1 MTKVPNILKE
11 GGKFSPAMIET
22 QPPSVIA
29 RPSWDDYFMTIARDV
44 STRATCLRRQVGA
57 VIVRDR
63 RILLTGYNGAAKGLP
78 HCLDVG
84 CHLVNGHC
92 IRCLHAEQNAIIQ
105 GAYFG
110 VSTAGASL
118 YCTHQ
123 PCNMCA
129 KMIVNAGIVKVVIG
143 GQYPDE
149 YAMEVLNSAGV
160 ELHYLGGSDEQ
171 HTGGES

>member
-1 MTKVPNILKE
+1 M
-11 GGKFSPAMIET
+11 
-22 QPPSVIA
+22 QIA
-29 RPSWDDYFMTIARDV
+29 QDV
-44 STRATCLRRQVGA
+44 ATRATCLRRQVGA

-63 RILLTGYNGAAKGLP
+63 RILTTGYNGAPMGLA

-84 CHLVNGHC
+84 CQLVNGHC
-92 IRCLHAEQNAIIQ
+92 IRCLHAEQNAILQ

-110 VSTAGASL
+110 VRTAEATL

-129 KMIVNAGIVKVVIG
+129 KMIVNAGIVKVVVG

-149 YAMEVLNSAGV
+149 YALEVLSEGGV
-160 ELHYLGGSDEQ
+160 ELVYRPTDPTAGPEPAHSGVLDARVLEAS
-171 HTGGES
+171 

>member
-1 MTKVPNILKE
+1 M
-11 GGKFSPAMIET
+11 
-22 QPPSVIA
+22 Q
-29 RPSWDDYFMTIARDV
+29 IARDV

-57 VIVRDR
+57 VIVRDL
-63 RILLTGYNGAAKGLP
+63 RILTTGYNGAPKGLA

-92 IRCLHAEQNAIIQ
+92 VRCLHAEQNAIIQ

-110 VSTAGASL
+110 VQTRGAIL

-143 GQYPDE
+143 GEYPDE
-149 YAMEVLNSAGV
+149 FALEVLNEAKIELAFLPAAESAEEV
-160 ELHYLGGSDEQ
+160 EAARADALAAVANPLDK
-171 HTGGES
+171 T

>member
-1 MTKVPNILKE
+1 M
-11 GGKFSPAMIET
+11 
-22 QPPSVIA
+22 QIA
-29 RPSWDDYFMTIARDV
+29 QDV
-44 STRATCLRRQVGA
+44 ASRATCLRRQVGA

-63 RILLTGYNGAAKGLP
+63 RILTTGYNGAPKGLA

-105 GAYFG
+105 SAYFG
-110 VSTAGASL
+110 VSTADATL

-129 KMIVNAGIVKVVIG
+129 KMIVNAGLAKVVVG
-143 GQYPDE
+143 GQYPDD
-149 YAMEVLNSAGV
+149 YALEVLSEAGV
-160 ELHYLGGSDEQ
+160 DLIYRPFGLI
-171 HTGGES
+171 TGGEPEDGVSGEVQATKAL

>member
-1 MTKVPNILKE
+1 M
-11 GGKFSPAMIET
+11 
-22 QPPSVIA
+22 Q
-29 RPSWDDYFMTIARDV
+29 IARDV

-63 RILLTGYNGAAKGLP
+63 RILTTGYNGSPMGLP
-78 HCLDVG
+78 HCLTEG

-110 VSTAGASL
+110 VSTDGAFL

-129 KMIVNAGIVKVVIG
+129 KMIVNAGIKKVVIG
-143 GQYPDE
+143 GDYPDE
-149 YAMEVLNSAGV
+149 FALEVLNTAKVALSICRARPK
-160 ELHYLGGSDEQ
+160 
-171 HTGGES
+171 GETPLAKPTPAPPSKILWTKS